1 MILSY
6 SASPRLPVCLATQ
19 LYSMGPW
26 LLAHYPRMCDFW
38 DTIVP
43 TASLQFRVDD
53 LQTKTLSLRLVG
65 RTGETAA
72 PASGKPRL
80 ASPSSMFLGLRGARG
95 SAGPF
100 RDDDEIGFLAGF
112 LTQALIGDHQ

>member
-1 MILSY
+1 MILAY

-19 LYSMGPW
+19 LYSIGPW

-53 LQTKTLSLRLVG
+53 LQTKTLSLPCWPDRRDGPTCLGQTKTHKSKLNVFG
-65 RTGETAA
+65 
-72 PASGKPRL
+72 ASGC
-80 ASPSSMFLGLRGARG
+80 AWLGWPL
-95 SAGPF
+95 P
-100 RDDDEIGFLAGF
+100 
-112 LTQALIGDHQ
+112 